1 MKLDMKYLRVP
12 SLVSS
17 VSSYVFEVRAKET
30 KGLRFPKN
38 CSVRINHSI
47 AKK

>member
-1 MKLDMKYLRVP
+1 MKLDMKYLRAP

-17 VSSYVFEVRAKET
+17 VSSYVFEVRATET
-30 KGLRFPKN
+30 NGLRCPKT
-38 CSVRINHSI
+38 CSVRIDQNK